1 MAFEYYDDALAGKL
15 MKWTPTNLQLRVL
28 KPDDTKRLMELKA
41 DDSRDKQLRLPF
53 IALSRNNEIEL
64 LLNVKNPRSF
74 DGLTLNKTEEKTLQM
89 NVIPVKLQYQ
99 LDIFAKTQAEAEQ
112 YVREYL
118 FKLINNPVIKIVIP
132 YNGQEVPQIA
142 NIKVLSNVADTS
154 DIPQRLFVGQF
165 TRWTIQLE
173 ILDAFLYNLPYR
185 QNWKIFIDEDE
196 VLDPKLYSTVEVAKD
211 LYAEPEESELLPIG
225 IKKLAKIL
233 EVIKEK

>member
-28 KPDDTKRLMELKA
+28 KPNDTKRLMELKA
-41 DDSRDKQLRLPF
+41 DDSKDKQLRLPF
-53 IALSRNNEIEL
+53 IALSRNNEIEW

-225 IKKLAKIL
+225 IKK
-233 EVIKEK
+233 

>member
-28 KPDDTKRLMELKA
+28 KPNDTKRLMELKA

-99 LDIFAKTQAEAEQ
+99 LDIFAKTQVEAEQ

-185 QNWKIFIDEDE
+185 KNWKIFIDEDE
-196 VLDPKLYSTVEVAKD
+196 LLDPKLYSTLEVASD
-211 LYAEPEESELLPIG
+211 LYVEPEESELLPTG
-225 IKKLAKIL
+225 VKK
-233 EVIKEK
+233 

>member
-41 DDSRDKQLRLPF
+41 DDSKDKQLRLPF

-99 LDIFAKTQAEAEQ
+99 LDIFAKTQIEAEQ

-118 FKLINNPVIKIVIP
+118 FKLINNPTIKIVIP

-154 DIPQRLFVGQF
+154 DIPQRLCVGQF

-185 QNWKIFIDEDE
+185 QNWKIFIDEE
-196 VLDPKLYSTVEVAKD
+196 ELLHQKLYSTLDVAKE
-211 LYAEPEESELLPIG
+211 LYAEPEESELLLNG
-225 IKKLAKIL
+225 VKK
-233 EVIKEK
+233 

>member
-28 KPDDTKRLMELKA
+28 KPNDTKRLMELKA

-196 VLDPKLYSTVEVAKD
+196 VLDPKLYSTLEVAKD
-211 LYAEPEESELLPIG
+211 LYAEPEESELLPIEL
-225 IKKLAKIL
+225 KK
-233 EVIKEK
+233 

>member
-99 LDIFAKTQAEAEQ
+99 LDIFAKTQVEAEQ
-112 YVREYL
+112 SVREYL
-118 FKLINNPVIKIVIP
+118 FKLINNPTIKIVIP
-132 YNGQEVPQIA
+132 YNGQEVTQIA

-196 VLDPKLYSTVEVAKD
+196 VLDPKLYSTLEVAKD

-225 IKKLAKIL
+225 IKK
-233 EVIKEK
+233 

>member
-1 MAFEYYDDALAGKL
+1 MAFEYYDDAIAGKL

-41 DDSRDKQLRLPF
+41 DDSKDKQLRLPF

-99 LDIFAKTQAEAEQ
+99 LDIFAKTQIEAEQ

-196 VLDPKLYSTVEVAKD
+196 LLDSKLYSTLEVAKD

-225 IKKLAKIL
+225 IKK
-233 EVIKEK
+233 

>member
-1 MAFEYYDDALAGKL
+1 MAFEYYDDALVGKL

-99 LDIFAKTQAEAEQ
+99 LDIFAKTQVEAEQ

-196 VLDPKLYSTVEVAKD
+196 VLDPKLYSTLEVAKD

-225 IKKLAKIL
+225 IKK
-233 EVIKEK
+233 

>member
-15 MKWTPTNLQLRVL
+15 MKWTPANLQLRVL

-99 LDIFAKTQAEAEQ
+99 LDIFAKTQVEAEQ

-118 FKLINNPVIKIVIP
+118 FKLINNPTIKIVIP

-196 VLDPKLYSTVEVAKD
+196 LLDPKLYSTLEVAKD

-225 IKKLAKIL
+225 IKK
-233 EVIKEK
+233 

>member
-99 LDIFAKTQAEAEQ
+99 LDIFAKTQVEAEQ

-118 FKLINNPVIKIVIP
+118 FKLINNPTIKIVIP
-132 YNGQEVPQIA
+132 YNGQEIQQIA

-196 VLDPKLYSTVEVAKD
+196 VLDPKLYSTLEVAKD

-225 IKKLAKIL
+225 IKK
-233 EVIKEK
+233 

>member
-99 LDIFAKTQAEAEQ
+99 LDIFAKTQVEAEQ

-118 FKLINNPVIKIVIP
+118 FKLINNPTIKIVIP

-196 VLDPKLYSTVEVAKD
+196 VLDPKLYSTLEVAKD
-211 LYAEPEESELLPIG
+211 LYAEPEESELLPIEL
-225 IKKLAKIL
+225 KK
-233 EVIKEK
+233 

>member
-1 MAFEYYDDALAGKL
+1 
-15 MKWTPTNLQLRVL
+15 
-28 KPDDTKRLMELKA
+28 MELKA

-99 LDIFAKTQAEAEQ
+99 LDIFAKTQVEAEQ

-118 FKLINNPVIKIVIP
+118 FKLINNPTIKIVIP
-132 YNGQEVPQIA
+132 YNGQEIPQIA

-165 TRWTIQLE
+165 TR
-173 ILDAFLYNLPYR
+173 
-185 QNWKIFIDEDE
+185 
-196 VLDPKLYSTVEVAKD
+196 
-211 LYAEPEESELLPIG
+211 
-225 IKKLAKIL
+225 
-233 EVIKEK
+233 

>member
-99 LDIFAKTQAEAEQ
+99 LDIFAKTQVEAEQ

-132 YNGQEVPQIA
+132 YNGQEIPQIA

-196 VLDPKLYSTVEVAKD
+196 VLDPKLYSTLEVAKD
-211 LYAEPEESELLPIG
+211 LYAEPEESELLPIE
-225 IKKLAKIL
+225 IKK
-233 EVIKEK
+233 

>member
-28 KPDDTKRLMELKA
+28 KPNDTKRLMELKA

-99 LDIFAKTQAEAEQ
+99 LDIFAKTQVEAEQ

-196 VLDPKLYSTVEVAKD
+196 VLDPKLYSTLEVAKD
-211 LYAEPEESELLPIG
+211 LYAEPEESELLPIEL
-225 IKKLAKIL
+225 KK
-233 EVIKEK
+233 

>member
-1 MAFEYYDDALAGKL
+1 M
-15 MKWTPTNLQLRVL
+15 
-28 KPDDTKRLMELKA
+28 
-41 DDSRDKQLRLPF
+41 
-53 IALSRNNEIEL
+53 
-64 LLNVKNPRSF
+64 
-74 DGLTLNKTEEKTLQM
+74 
-89 NVIPVKLQYQ
+89 
-99 LDIFAKTQAEAEQ
+99 
-112 YVREYL
+112 

-132 YNGQEVPQIA
+132 YNGQEVTQIA

-196 VLDPKLYSTVEVAKD
+196 LLDPKLYSTLEVAKD

-225 IKKLAKIL
+225 IKK
-233 EVIKEK
+233 

>member
-99 LDIFAKTQAEAEQ
+99 LDIFAKTQIEAEQ

-118 FKLINNPVIKIVIP
+118 FKLINNPTIKIVIP

-154 DIPQRLFVGQF
+154 DIPQRLFTGQF

-173 ILDAFLYNLPYR
+173 VQDAFLYNIPYR
-185 QNWKIFIDEDE
+185 KNWKIYVDDEQ
-196 VLDPKLYSTVEVAKD
+196 VLDQKYYSVFEVAEN
-211 LYAEPEESELLPIG
+211 LTTEEVVEQDELEFNF
-225 IKKLAKIL
+225 KRT
-233 EVIKEK
+233 E

>member
-1 MAFEYYDDALAGKL
+1 MAFEYYDDAIAGKL

-41 DDSRDKQLRLPF
+41 DDSKDKQLRLPF

-99 LDIFAKTQAEAEQ
+99 LDIFAKTQVEAEQ

-118 FKLINNPVIKIVIP
+118 FKLINNPTIKIVIP

-196 VLDPKLYSTVEVAKD
+196 LLDPELYSTLEVARD
-211 LYAEPEESELLPIG
+211 LHIEPEESELLPIEF
-225 IKKLAKIL
+225 KK
-233 EVIKEK
+233 

>member
-1 MAFEYYDDALAGKL
+1 M
-15 MKWTPTNLQLRVL
+15 
-28 KPDDTKRLMELKA
+28 
-41 DDSRDKQLRLPF
+41 
-53 IALSRNNEIEL
+53 
-64 LLNVKNPRSF
+64 NVKNPRSF

-196 VLDPKLYSTVEVAKD
+196 VLDPKLYSTLEVAKD

-225 IKKLAKIL
+225 IKK
-233 EVIKEK
+233 

>member
-1 MAFEYYDDALAGKL
+1 MAFEYYDDAIAGKL

-41 DDSRDKQLRLPF
+41 DDSKDKQLRLPF

-99 LDIFAKTQAEAEQ
+99 LDIFAKTQIEAEQ

-196 VLDPKLYSTVEVAKD
+196 LLDPELYSTLEVARD
-211 LYAEPEESELLPIG
+211 LHIEPEESELLPIEF
-225 IKKLAKIL
+225 KK
-233 EVIKEK
+233 

>member
-74 DGLTLNKTEEKTLQM
+74 DGLALNKTGEKTLQM

-196 VLDPKLYSTVEVAKD
+196 VLDPKLYSTLEVAKD

-225 IKKLAKIL
+225 IKK
-233 EVIKEK
+233 

>member
-28 KPDDTKRLMELKA
+28 KPNDTKRLMELKA

-99 LDIFAKTQAEAEQ
+99 LDIFAKTQVEAEQ

-196 VLDPKLYSTVEVAKD
+196 LLDPKLYSTLEVAGD
-211 LYAEPEESELLPIG
+211 LYVEPEESELLPIG
-225 IKKLAKIL
+225 IKK
-233 EVIKEK
+233 

>member
-28 KPDDTKRLMELKA
+28 KPNDTKRLMELKA

-99 LDIFAKTQAEAEQ
+99 LDIFAKTQVEAEQ

-132 YNGQEVPQIA
+132 YNGQEIPQIA

-196 VLDPKLYSTVEVAKD
+196 VLDPKLYSTLEVAKD
-211 LYAEPEESELLPIG
+211 LYAEPEESELLPIEL
-225 IKKLAKIL
+225 KK
-233 EVIKEK
+233 

>member
-99 LDIFAKTQAEAEQ
+99 LDIFAKTQIEAEQ

-196 VLDPKLYSTVEVAKD
+196 LLDPKLYSTLEVAKD

-225 IKKLAKIL
+225 IKK
-233 EVIKEK
+233 

>member
-41 DDSRDKQLRLPF
+41 DDSKDKQLRLPF

-99 LDIFAKTQAEAEQ
+99 LDIFAKTQVEAEQ

-118 FKLINNPVIKIVIP
+118 FKLINNPTIKIVIP

-185 QNWKIFIDEDE
+185 QKWKIFIDEDE
-196 VLDPKLYSTVEVAKD
+196 LLDPKLYSTLEVAKD

-225 IKKLAKIL
+225 IKK
-233 EVIKEK
+233 

>member
-1 MAFEYYDDALAGKL
+1 MAFEYYDYAIAGKL

-112 YVREYL
+112 YVREFL

-196 VLDPKLYSTVEVAKD
+196 VLDPKLYSTLEVAKD

-225 IKKLAKIL
+225 VKK
-233 EVIKEK
+233 